1 MMDYKVLFSKFFFI
15 LGESKS
21 FIPILIF
28 VSLMNSIVDI
38 LGISL
43 LVPFFNFIFFPE
55 NEINYFFELFDKFSK
70 EELVLYSGILIIISF
85 FLKIFVATYLYYFL
99 VNFSLLFQ
107 RNLKI
112 KVLNNFLNINYLE
125 FTKSKTAHYFEL
137 ITNLIPIFSNEVLMP
152 IFKILSNLILI
163 ITLSILMYV
172 VNPKVFFI
180 LIIFLIILSIMYIF
194 FSKRNK
200 IYGEKASIANENFL
214 KTVKDII
221 FGYLEIFIFKKKFFF
236 LDRSKKYSKTNLN
249 YIMKSLIIG
258 FVSKYIIEFM
268 LVSFFVLYIFFLFFF
283 DKSNLNEALTII
295 IVYTAVSVRLSPSF
309 NVIIN
314 SFASINFGLFS
325 IEKIY
330 STISNKNFKS
340 SQQIENSTIN
350 EMENKDLKFEN
361 IFFKNVFFSYN
372 QKDKI
377 IENLNVEIKKNQ
389 IIGVSGSS
397 GSGKTTFLN
406 LFLGFIQPTSGTIL
420 LNNKVNLPN
429 NIWTNQIAYMPQD
442 IFLFSDSIK
451 TNITLKETI
460 NQKEYQ
466 MLIDAIEKV
475 DLKEFLHNQKD
486 GIDTVIS
493 DTGLNFSGGQKQRLA
508 LARSI
513 YHNKEILVLDESTSA
528 LDSITISKIIE
539 LLLVLKKEKTIII
552 SSHNPDVLKICDK
565 IIKLG

>member
-1 MMDYKVLFSKFFFI
+1 
-15 LGESKS
+15 
-21 FIPILIF
+21 
-28 VSLMNSIVDI
+28 
-38 LGISL
+38 
-43 LVPFFNFIFFPE
+43 
-55 NEINYFFELFDKFSK
+55 
-70 EELVLYSGILIIISF
+70 
-85 FLKIFVATYLYYFL
+85 
-99 VNFSLLFQ
+99 
-107 RNLKI
+107 
-112 KVLNNFLNINYLE
+112 
-125 FTKSKTAHYFEL
+125 
-137 ITNLIPIFSNEVLMP
+137 
-152 IFKILSNLILI
+152 
-163 ITLSILMYV
+163 
-172 VNPKVFFI
+172 
-180 LIIFLIILSIMYIF
+180 MYIF

-200 IYGEKASIANENFL
+200 IYGEKASVANENFL
-214 KTVKDII
+214 KSVKDII
-221 FGYLEIFIFKKKFFF
+221 FGYLEIFIFKKKSFF

-249 YIMKSLIIG
+249 YTMKSLIIG

-283 DKSNLNEALTII
+283 DKLNLKEALTII

-330 STISNKNFKS
+330 STISNENFKS
-340 SQQIENSTIN
+340 AQQIENSTIN
-350 EMENKDLKFEN
+350 EKENKDLKFEN
-361 IFFKNVFFSYN
+361 ILFKNVFFSHN
-372 QKDKI
+372 QKNKI

-442 IFLFSDSIK
+442 IFLFNDSIK
-451 TNITLKETI
+451 TNITLKEII

-486 GIDTVIS
+486 EIDTVIS

-528 LDSITISKIIE
+528 LDAITISKIIE

>member
-1 MMDYKVLFSKFFFI
+1 
-15 LGESKS
+15 
-21 FIPILIF
+21 
-28 VSLMNSIVDI
+28 
-38 LGISL
+38 
-43 LVPFFNFIFFPE
+43 
-55 NEINYFFELFDKFSK
+55 
-70 EELVLYSGILIIISF
+70 
-85 FLKIFVATYLYYFL
+85 
-99 VNFSLLFQ
+99 
-107 RNLKI
+107 
-112 KVLNNFLNINYLE
+112 
-125 FTKSKTAHYFEL
+125 
-137 ITNLIPIFSNEVLMP
+137 
-152 IFKILSNLILI
+152 
-163 ITLSILMYV
+163 
-172 VNPKVFFI
+172 
-180 LIIFLIILSIMYIF
+180 
-194 FSKRNK
+194 
-200 IYGEKASIANENFL
+200 
-214 KTVKDII
+214 
-221 FGYLEIFIFKKKFFF
+221 
-236 LDRSKKYSKTNLN
+236 
-249 YIMKSLIIG
+249 MKSLIIG

-377 IENLNVEIKKNQ
+377 IENLNVGIKKNQ